1 MTDDGGRKRRNLI
14 VAAGAALGLVVL
26 LSFGFSLTPKTG
38 RGDWP
43 TQFRSNGEQLYFT
56 GVNLDGEAIR
66 ATGGGHVGMMGS
78 DGCASCH
85 GVDRQGGRLRPFY
98 WTVVPAITEA
108 ALTEE
113 HGDSDGHQHSSYTSE
128 SLAQA
133 ITKGV
138 RPDGSEIGSRM
149 PRWLMSD
156 QDLSDLVAF
165 LLPEAL

>member
-66 ATGGGHVGMMGS
+66 ATGG
-78 DGCASCH
+78 